1 MVGSRCVHLFACAFY
16 RIKRDFT
23 PDPEQVDL
31 FYSSRNV
38 DQNVRNEWSEADGCR
53 RGGNVVIF

>member
-1 MVGSRCVHLFACAFY
+1 VMNLAGLMRWVEWGSRCVHLFACAFF

-38 DQNVRNEWSEADGCR
+38 DQNVRNE
-53 RGGNVVIF
+53 